1 MTSRTLLRLLDLFGF
16 VGVACVA
23 LGCGSVDPADHE
35 TTTGQA
41 GSSGAGGDGGQ
52 GGQGGV
58 GGGGGQGAEGGE
70 GGEGAELPTGSLLP
84 WQTGN
89 RWSYRVTQDG
99 QQSLKVTTVGELEEV
114 GGSGPHAERSAFRVV
129 TIKGTDAT
137 DRTESWQGPAT
148 DGSQRIV
155 RYREQAFGAKT
166 GELQL
171 EEHWDP
177 PKLHVDGSEERLG
190 EDSAWIEVYSETKL
204 EVGHPPDTHDVREH
218 WRVLSA
224 DETVTVPAGTFEHA
238 VHLRKTVG
246 DSLKEYWY
254 VRGVGKIKEVGAQ
267 TEELT
272 EYSVNGEA
280 VP

>member
-1 MTSRTLLRLLDLFGF
+1 
-16 VGVACVA
+16 V
-23 LGCGSVDPADHE
+23 
-35 TTTGQA
+35 
-41 GSSGAGGDGGQ
+41 
-52 GGQGGV
+52 GGV
-58 GGGGGQGAEGGE
+58 GGVGGE
-70 GGEGAELPTGSLLP
+70 GGDGTDGGELPTGSLLP

-99 QQSLKVTTVGELEEV
+99 QQSLKVTTVGELREV
-114 GGSGPHAERSAFRVV
+114 GGSGPNAERSAFHVV

-137 DRTESWQGPAT
+137 DRTESWQGPAS

-155 RYREQAFGAKT
+155 RYRELAFGAKT

-177 PKLHVDGSEERLG
+177 SKLHVDGSEERLLA
-190 EDSAWIEVYSETKL
+190 DSAWIEVYSETKL
-204 EVGHPPDTHDVREH
+204 EVGQPPSTHEVREH
-218 WRVLSA
+218 WRVLSD

-246 DSLKEYWY
+246 ASLKEYWY
-254 VRGVGKIKEVGAQ
+254 VRGVGKVKEVGAQ

-272 EYSVNGEA
+272 DYSVNGEGA
-280 VP
+280 P

>member
-1 MTSRTLLRLLDLFGF
+1 MTSRPLVRLLDLLGF

-23 LGCGSVDPADHE
+23 LGCGSVDPADH
-35 TTTGQA
+35 TNTSGHA
-41 GSSGAGGDGGQ
+41 GTSGAGGDGGQ
-52 GGQGGV
+52 GGQVGV
-58 GGGGGQGAEGGE
+58 AGE
-70 GGEGAELPTGSLLP
+70 GGDGGDGGDGGELPAGSLLP

-99 QQSLKVTTVGELEEV
+99 QQSLKVTTVGELQEV
-114 GGSGPHAERSAFRVV
+114 GGSGPDAESSAFHVV

-177 PKLHVDGSEERLG
+177 PKLHVDGSEERLL

-204 EVGHPPDTHDVREH
+204 EVGLAPATHEVREH
-218 WRVLSA
+218 WRVLSD
-224 DETVTVPAGTFEHA
+224 DETVTVPAGTFAHA

-254 VRGVGKIKEVGAQ
+254 VRGVGKVKEAGSQ

-280 VP
+280 AP